1 MTMTTTTTTPET
13 KTVLVIGATGKQGRA
28 FIRSLLFPPSTST
41 PSSPTTITPPPTKS
55 ENWHILALTRDASAL
70 PAQALLGEAKQH
82 NATSKI
88 SLVEACLNTPSTL
101 RAVFESHPNI
111 YSVFVVLA
119 YPGLGTPVIAQKE
132 KAQGTLIADLAVEFG
147 VKLFVYSSTIPI
159 GPDPSDGIDESRKQ
173 KREVEHY
180 IEDLGKKN
188 PELKWIVIR
197 PGFFY
202 ENLEGV
208 FGAIGATMYRDGLKK
223 ETTLTMVA
231 SEDLGR
237 VVAGLLQNPE
247 PYINK
252 FLCVTSGPMTMREVL
267 DAHKRATGKPMPAAP
282 GFLGWIL
289 LKINKGAQDLV
300 REAEI
305 NHANRTSGRLP
316 TFEEEV
322 ERAKSVCELQ
332 TYEQWKRALV
342 SGECGVDELA
352 RSGSTDGRRASTSSW
367 NNLSLMKLLTGRS

>member
-1 MTMTTTTTTPET
+1 MSSTTTTPET

-28 FIRSLLFPPSTST
+28 FIRSLLFPSAAST
-41 PSSPTTITPPPTKS
+41 PSSPTTTTFPRS
-55 ENWHILALTRDASAL
+55 QAENWRILALTRDASA
-70 PAQALLGEAKQH
+70 PPSQALLEEAKQH
-82 NATSKI
+82 NAKSKI
-88 SLVEACLNTPSTL
+88 TLVEACLNTPSTL
-101 RAVFESHPNI
+101 RTVFESHPNI

-119 YPGLGTPVIAQKE
+119 YPGLGTPSTAQKE
-132 KAQGTLIADLAVEFG
+132 KAQGILIADLAVEFG
-147 VKLFVYSSTIPI
+147 VNILVYSSAIPI
-159 GPDPSDGIDESRKQ
+159 GPDPSHGIDESRKQ
-173 KREVEHY
+173 KREVEYY

-188 PELKWIVIR
+188 PGLKWIVIR

-202 ENLEGV
+202 ENLEGM

-223 ETTLTMVA
+223 ETTLPMVA
-231 SEDLGR
+231 SGDLGR

-247 PYINK
+247 PYFNQ

-267 DAHKRATGKPMPAAP
+267 EAHRRATGKPMPAAP
-282 GFLGWIL
+282 GFVGWIL

-300 REAEI
+300 KEAEI
-305 NHANRTSGRLP
+305 NHANRMSGKLP

-332 TYEQWKRALV
+332 TYEQWKRALA
-342 SGECGVDELA
+342 SGEGGGDEM
-352 RSGSTDGRRASTSSW
+352 SRRVSTSSW

>member
-1 MTMTTTTTTPET
+1 MSSTTTTPET

-28 FIRSLLFPPSTST
+28 FIRSLLFPSAAST
-41 PSSPTTITPPPTKS
+41 PSSPTTTTFPRS
-55 ENWHILALTRDASAL
+55 QAENWRILALTRDASAP
-70 PAQALLGEAKQH
+70 PAQALLEEAKQH

-88 SLVEACLNTPSTL
+88 TLVEACLNTPSTL
-101 RAVFESHPNI
+101 RTVFESHPNI

-119 YPGLGTPVIAQKE
+119 YPGLGTPSTAQKE

-147 VKLFVYSSTIPI
+147 VNILVYSSAIPI
-159 GPDPSDGIDESRKQ
+159 GPDPSHGIDESRKQ
-173 KREVEHY
+173 KREVEYY

-188 PELKWIVIR
+188 PGLKWIVIR

-202 ENLEGV
+202 ENLEGM

-223 ETTLTMVA
+223 ETTLPMVA
-231 SEDLGR
+231 SGDLGR

-247 PYINK
+247 PYFNQ
-252 FLCVTSGPMTMREVL
+252 FLCVTSGPMTMKEVL
-267 DAHKRATGKPMPAAP
+267 EAHKRATGKPMPAAP
-282 GFLGWIL
+282 GFVGWIL

-300 REAEI
+300 KEAEI
-305 NHANRTSGRLP
+305 NHANRMSGKLP

-332 TYEQWKRALV
+332 TYEQWKRALA
-342 SGECGVDELA
+342 SGEGGGDEM
-352 RSGSTDGRRASTSSW
+352 SRRVSTSSW

>member
-1 MTMTTTTTTPET
+1 MSTTTPET

-28 FIRSLLFPPSTST
+28 FIRSLLFPSANST
-41 PSSPTTITPPPTKS
+41 PSSPTTTTYPKS
-55 ENWHILALTRDASAL
+55 ENWHILAVTRDASAP
-70 PAQALLGEAKQH
+70 PARALLEEAKSH
-82 NATSKI
+82 NAASKVT
-88 SLVEACLNTPSTL
+88 LVEASLNTPSTL

-119 YPGLGTPVIAQKE
+119 YPGLGAPVTSQREKE
-132 KAQGTLIADLAVEFG
+132 QGTMIADLAVEFG

-159 GPDPSDGIDESRKQ
+159 GPDANDGIDESRKQ

-188 PELKWIVIR
+188 PNWKWIVIR

-208 FGAIGATMYRDGLKK
+208 FGAIGTTMYRDGLKRD
-223 ETTLTMVA
+223 TTIAMVA

-252 FLCVTSGPMTMREVL
+252 FLCVTSGPVTMREVL
-267 DAHKRATGKPMPAAP
+267 NAHVRATGKPMPAVP
-282 GFLGWIL
+282 GFVGWIL
-289 LKINKGAQDLV
+289 LKINKGAKDLV
-300 REAEI
+300 KEAEI
-305 NHANRTSGRLP
+305 NHANRISGKLP

-342 SGECGVDELA
+342 SGEAGGDGELA
-352 RSGSTDGRRASTSSW
+352 RRGSTDGKRMSTSSW
-367 NNLSLMKLLTGRS
+367 NNLSLMKLLAGRS